1 MPDTSW
7 AERAYTC
14 GAIDPSLV
22 QAMSFP
28 SLLQLKLRIE
38 VPLWRDVAEA
48 KHSPADP
55 LSAES
60 DTDSDATGSKERSP
74 RYAQP
79 VPVGAADPLETEAE
93 EATEEEDI
101 VAEPTYTFA
110 QGYGRFVIRYTRLAT
125 ALGNFEQGN
134 IQTESAVVAHWLTS
148 GLEVAMSRI
157 GWNLLSPR
165 HTLTKLPGGIL
176 KIYYY
181 NGYPHCK
188 EDDRPYHQYG
198 HIAYTED
205 QWNRLCEW
213 LSGDP
218 TFRRK
223 LERHKQALKE
233 QWGSAETT
241 PTLAIKPG
249 VRPLPQAGV
258 APRRQLVPPTA
269 ASLPRRLLH
278 TAGRDPP

>member
-14 GAIDPSLV
+14 GALDPSLG

-48 KHSPADP
+48 KHPPADP

-60 DTDSDATGSKERSP
+60 DTDSDATGSKEQSP

-79 VPVGAADPLETEAE
+79 VPVGAADPPEAEAE

-148 GLEVAMSRI
+148 GLGVAMSRV

-165 HTLTKLPGGIL
+165 HALTRLNEDIL
-176 KIYYY
+176 TNYYY
-181 NGYPHCK
+181 NGYPLCR
-188 EDDRPYHQYG
+188 EEDRPYHQYG
-198 HIAYTED
+198 RIVYTED
-205 QWNRLCEW
+205 QWERLCTW

-223 LERHKQALKE
+223 LERHKQALKD
-233 QWGSAETT
+233 QLGVSRDDSDNRNKARRTAPPPGGSSSSSTAR
-241 PTLAIKPG
+241 PPNRSKP
-249 VRPLPQAGV
+249 
-258 APRRQLVPPTA
+258 PP
-269 ASLPRRLLH
+269 
-278 TAGRDPP
+278 PPPPHWWWQ